1 MPSRTSR
8 FAEAAREAREAT
20 NRELAGELS
29 SLVRLTEEDIE
40 RLLPRKKDKKD
51 FAALMAIVTSATD
64 NNTKVA
70 TLKEKFEEVGAVTL
84 KVLKTLL

>member
-8 FAEAAREAREAT
+8 FADAAREAREAT
-20 NRELAGELS
+20 NRELAEELS

-40 RLLPRKKDKKD
+40 RLLPRKQDKKD
-51 FAALMAIVTSATD
+51 FAALMAIVSGATT

-70 TLKEKFEEVGAVTL
+70 ALKEKFDEVGGVLL